1 MKITVPLLNLE
12 CLKTM
17 SSIQEI
23 RNATVLSELFKL
35 RERSKCS
42 ECQLKLVARESGI
55 EHDDYLQP
63 LFCGGTPSIA
73 LHQTEPPEVLRKKK
87 HL

>member
-1 MKITVPLLNLE
+1 
-12 CLKTM
+12 M
-17 SSIQEI
+17 SYIQEI